1 MRLPCSTYDFPL
13 LSIFWV
19 TSWWFFMLSIFVP
32 VIWAFVDNFRRSD
45 HSGWAKAGWAC
56 LILIIP
62 FLGMIIYIIARPNDA
77 LAPQ

>member
-1 MRLPCSTYDFPL
+1 MLAYDFPL
-13 LSIFWV
+13 LSVFWV

-45 HSGWAKAGWAC
+45 HSGWAKAGWAF

-62 FLGMIIYIIARPNDA
+62 FLGMIIYIIARPNEA